1 MKFKI
6 LFRYHSDPVSYAD
19 SPARLPGHYEKQRKV
34 RSVGLFLFFNPSTPK
49 SLGALACSGHTTTI
63 YAILVASFNE
73 IYVRQLPSAEIINVP
88 VLRDDMLLQNLLIT
102 ARIKCT
108 CRHVLAVCRTYSFSM
123 SSQDDKGT
131 LTIKYHQK
139 GNKP

>member
-1 MKFKI
+1 MDIKLQLNIFHN
-6 LFRYHSDPVSYAD
+6 R
-19 SPARLPGHYEKQRKV
+19 QRKV
-34 RSVGLFLFFNPSTPK
+34 RSVGLFLIFNPSTPK